1 MPELRWTLLILGVL
15 FVAALAW
22 WELRRQ
28 RQAPRQGLNP
38 GAPSAPNREAERDSA
53 RVAAG
58 GDAGRVH
65 REPTLTFPDAR
76 SEPRS
81 DLRVDTSDR
90 EPARD
95 PPIVELDETS
105 EMGRRIN
112 VELDRA
118 ERESASA
125 SRAERIERAEPSIS
139 GWDET
144 PAEPVGSDA
153 QSSGVSS
160 ASLHSAS
167 ASSSASAASA
177 ADADDN
183 DDADADGDAVPEE
196 PVPRSQSHEQSANP
210 HSPTQTAGALA
221 EGEPVVEWPAEELR
235 KIIALRLV
243 SAPADRFPGRSVRL
257 ALAAEGFVL
266 GKFDIFHKAGPDS
279 RAVLSAASLTK
290 PGTFAMS
297 TMDAQRFGG
306 LSLFAVL
313 PGPLPARDA
322 FDELLLTARNLN
334 NRLQGA
340 LQDERGEP
348 LTPMRSAALRESLG
362 GPSLVEDDD
371 EREGRHP
378 AGDAGAADEARRSG
392 PLP

>member
-1 MPELRWTLLILGVL
+1 MAELRWTLLILGVL

-28 RQAPRQGLNP
+28 RQAPRQGLKQST
-38 GAPSAPNREAERDSA
+38 PSAPNREAERDSA
-53 RVAAG
+53 RAAG
-58 GDAGRVH
+58 GGDTGRVH

-81 DLRVDTSDR
+81 DVRVDTSDR

-95 PPIVELDETS
+95 PPIVELDDDT

-112 VELDRA
+112 VELDKA
-118 ERESASA
+118 EREGAAA
-125 SRAERIERAEPSIS
+125 SRAERIERTEPSIS
-139 GWDET
+139 DWDET

-153 QSSGVSS
+153 QSSG
-160 ASLHSAS
+160 AS
-167 ASSSASAASA
+167 
-177 ADADDN
+177 
-183 DDADADGDAVPEE
+183 DADADGDAVPEE
-196 PVPRSQSHEQSANP
+196 SVPRSQSHEQSAAP
-210 HSPTQTAGALA
+210 QSPARNAGASA
-221 EGEPVVEWPAEELR
+221 ESEPVVEWPAEESR

-243 SAPADRFPGRSVRL
+243 SAPANRFPGRSVRL

-266 GKFDIFHKAGPDS
+266 GKFDIFHKPGPDS

-297 TMDAQRFGG
+297 TIDAQRFGG

-313 PGPLPARDA
+313 PGPLPARDT

-362 GPSLVEDDD
+362 GASLVEDDD
-371 EREGRHP
+371 EHEGRHP
-378 AGDAGAADEARRSG
+378 AANASAVDEFRRPG